1 MICREYKK
9 INELFNQ
16 VNDVAVEMCGGGAGP
31 RTAAPCAE
39 EPPEPRRTDRGT
51 FLLCI
56 NVIIAIVIKQAIP
69 LPGVGQR
76 FGPEAE
82 PWGGGCTH
90 GCVLPQGIRKSLFF
104 SAVVGHS

>member
-39 EPPEPRRTDRGT
+39 EPPEPAQDR
-51 FLLCI
+51 
-56 NVIIAIVIKQAIP
+56 
-69 LPGVGQR
+69 QR
-76 FGPEAE
+76 D
-82 PWGGGCTH
+82 
-90 GCVLPQGIRKSLFF
+90 VSSL
-104 SAVVGHS
+104 H